1 MNHSHMCNVALHRGR
16 WREVEG
22 GGGRWRE
29 VEGGGGRWREV
40 EGGGGR
46 FGTRNIHLR
55 VRICVHTVSM
65 QDTAVSAQRSNAMAQ
80 VTLTGN
86 SYKRHSQL
94 YNKLHH

>member
-1 MNHSHMCNVALHRGR
+1 M
-16 WREVEG
+16 
-22 GGGRWRE
+22 
-29 VEGGGGRWREV
+29 EGGGGRWREV

-55 VRICVHTVSM
+55 VRTCVHTCVLHTVSV

-86 SYKRHSQL
+86 CYKRHSQL